1 MSSMP
6 RVALKTSASKPGVI
20 VVASSTLSVAARAI
34 NSYGS
39 EMSAG
44 VILFITSPAV

>member
-6 RVALKTSASKPGVI
+6 REALNTSASKPGVI
-20 VVASSTLSVAARAI
+20 GVSSSTLSVAARAI
-34 NSYGS
+34 SSCGS

-44 VILFITSPAV
+44 VILLTTSSAA